1 MDYDVVDQRIVPNYM
16 QRKAL
21 KELNRNRA
29 LGIQRSL
36 IISATGSGKTYLAAF
51 DALNFGPKKLLYAV
65 HEGSILRRSLETFQ
79 DVFGGKSRGKTV
91 KSREKIIALL
101 SENGK
106 LTAAG
111 LAAEI
116 GVTAKAVEKHLAKL
130 KAEGIIEREG
140 PDKGGSWKVK

>member
-1 MDYDVVDQRIVPNYM
+1 MKRSRPKRVGFSPILVHRWEKACSNILHTSTNPQVLVLNVYRHPCHKYLWRGDVIMV
-16 QRKAL
+16 
-21 KELNRNRA
+21 
-29 LGIQRSL
+29 
-36 IISATGSGKTYLAAF
+36 IISFCIDLFYFQSLQQG
-51 DALNFGPKKLLYAV
+51 
-65 HEGSILRRSLETFQ
+65 LR
-79 DVFGGKSRGKTV
+79 G

-116 GVTAKAVEKHLAKL
+116 GVTAKAIEKHLAKL

>member
-1 MDYDVVDQRIVPNYM
+1 MVVISFWIDLFYFQ
-16 QRKAL
+16 
-21 KELNRNRA
+21 
-29 LGIQRSL
+29 SL
-36 IISATGSGKTYLAAF
+36 RQG
-51 DALNFGPKKLLYAV
+51 
-65 HEGSILRRSLETFQ
+65 LR
-79 DVFGGKSRGKTV
+79 GKSREKKG

-116 GVTAKAVEKHLAKL
+116 GVTAKAIEKHLAKL

-140 PDKGGSWKVK
+140 PDKEGSWKVK

>member
-1 MDYDVVDQRIVPNYM
+1 MTLVNLFFYISDRTCSGS
-16 QRKAL
+16 RK
-21 KELNRNRA
+21 
-29 LGIQRSL
+29 
-36 IISATGSGKTYLAAF
+36 
-51 DALNFGPKKLLYAV
+51 
-65 HEGSILRRSLETFQ
+65 
-79 DVFGGKSRGKTV
+79 KTV

-130 KAEGIIEREG
+130 KAEGIIERDQIKAALG
-140 PDKGGSWKVK
+140 K

>member
-1 MDYDVVDQRIVPNYM
+1 M
-16 QRKAL
+16 
-21 KELNRNRA
+21 
-29 LGIQRSL
+29 
-36 IISATGSGKTYLAAF
+36 
-51 DALNFGPKKLLYAV
+51 
-65 HEGSILRRSLETFQ
+65 
-79 DVFGGKSRGKTV
+79 

-130 KAEGIIEREG
+130 KAEGIIEIGTR
-140 PDKGGSWKVK
+140 

>member
-1 MDYDVVDQRIVPNYM
+1 MYIATPATRTCGGGDIIMV
-16 QRKAL
+16 
-21 KELNRNRA
+21 
-29 LGIQRSL
+29 
-36 IISATGSGKTYLAAF
+36 IISFCIDLFYFQSLQQG
-51 DALNFGPKKLLYAV
+51 
-65 HEGSILRRSLETFQ
+65 LR
-79 DVFGGKSRGKTV
+79 G

-116 GVTAKAVEKHLAKL
+116 GVTPKAIEKHLAKL
-130 KAEGIIEREG
+130 KAEGIIERVG

>member
-1 MDYDVVDQRIVPNYM
+1 MTDLWRGDIIMV
-16 QRKAL
+16 
-21 KELNRNRA
+21 
-29 LGIQRSL
+29 
-36 IISATGSGKTYLAAF
+36 IISFCIDLFYFQSLQQG
-51 DALNFGPKKLLYAV
+51 
-65 HEGSILRRSLETFQ
+65 LR
-79 DVFGGKSRGKTV
+79 G
-91 KSREKIIALL
+91 KSREKIIVLL

-116 GVTAKAVEKHLAKL
+116 GVTAKAIEKHLAKL

>member
-51 DALNFGPKKLLYAV
+51 DALNFGPKKLLYVV

-79 DVFGGKSRGKTV
+79 DVFGG

>member
-1 MDYDVVDQRIVPNYM
+1 MLKAPN
-16 QRKAL
+16 
-21 KELNRNRA
+21 
-29 LGIQRSL
+29 L
-36 IISATGSGKTYLAAF
+36 ISVLTCH
-51 DALNFGPKKLLYAV
+51 V
-65 HEGSILRRSLETFQ
+65 EGSRVFNRYRAIDMDMKMDLVKIF
-79 DVFGGKSRGKTV
+79 FGGGQSRAKTG

-106 LTAAG
+106 LTAAC

-116 GVTAKAVEKHLAKL
+116 GVTAKAIEKHLAKL